1 MKSHNKFY
9 QDISIAKGFS
19 SEEMFRFPLL
29 LKPKKKTRLLLKKI
43 TSYGKEIRN
52 EWHYPWNSFS
62 EISNKNNEENV
73 TINEENVIIAPRQG
87 KKEVPILSD
96 KFCEQ
101 IAVP

>member
-1 MKSHNKFY
+1 MNDTIH
-9 QDISIAKGFS
+9 
-19 SEEMFRFPLL
+19 ETL
-29 LKPKKKTRLLLKKI
+29 
-43 TSYGKEIRN
+43 
-52 EWHYPWNSFS
+52 FS